1 MMKPGRL
8 VCCACLAGFSG
19 LFNPAWGQNFN
30 LKINEIIADNA
41 DGETDGFDV
50 GEDWVE
56 IYNPA
61 GNPITNLA
69 GYYLSDDPDS
79 LDKWL
84 IPSTNP
90 GTTTILPNNHLV
102 FWLDKDPEQGED
114 HVDFSLSADGETLT
128 LTAPDGVTIID
139 QIEYPLMAPDVSYG
153 RVTDGNA
160 AWQYFNNVTF
170 EDPNAEATMAT
181 EILFINE
188 VQVNNVTTFDD
199 PFGDFDPWLEIYNP
213 NPFHVNL
220 AGYYLSATAD
230 PLFYQIPN
238 TNPYKTV
245 IPPGGFLLVWCDAET
260 SEDSNHLPFGL
271 AQTGTLTLTSPDG
284 LTAVDTYAYSATGD
298 DQSWGRSTDGSP
310 GSILFTY
317 PTPRASN
324 QTIPVSFPLLYIN
337 EIMTSNQNDTLDNYG
352 ELEDWIEIY
361 NPNDFDVDLA
371 GYYMTDNPDN
381 PVKWMVPLGKPD
393 STTVPANGWLLFWAD
408 EDAIQ
413 GVRHASFRLNN
424 VAEQV
429 AFYSPDG
436 FSLIEELSWQGMQ
449 TDTSLGRITDGS
461 EFWWNFTGT
470 TPEYSNN
477 QGVLPVAESASTT
490 LIFYP
495 NPATHTLW
503 WPEPVGG
510 TIYDL
515 AGQQA
520 LRVAPSSQWNIE
532 LLTPGVYIIR
542 RDDGSSA
549 RLLKL

>member
-1 MMKPGRL
+1 MMKPRRL

-238 TNPYKTV
+238 SNPYKTV

-317 PTPRASN
+317 PTPRVSN
-324 QTIPVSFPLLYIN
+324 QTTLVSFPLLYIN

-436 FSLIEELSWQGMQ
+436 FTLIEDLSWQGMQ

-477 QGVLPVAESASTT
+477 QGVLPVAESASTP